1 MADRKKREAVTVTF
15 HYLARQSRADNGDI
29 TRTPFSMSEFEELLD
44 KLKKFPAFDPT
55 DEKMS
60 AAVQF
65 KQLVPIE
72 NVIRENDR
80 TMFGLYR
87 AAYSGHA
94 YENTVVGKV
103 PADSISLR
111 PFYFLAYLSGSGHI
125 YLGVQY
131 LGQFGGYE
139 ALRNTILKQLNNPN
153 NVVAHSFRRDSALF
167 ADVEPSEIKVKIARR
182 PDNIASENVF
192 GEGAVIAF
200 KKQNRD
206 DSFGEEV
213 KKRLIP
219 VMGTSVD
226 KVRKVAT
233 EIVNRSGLTALKD
246 EDIADCTVIGQLNGK
261 KKIVYMIE
269 QSLFATQFPIH
280 PKLNT
285 DGHPEPLAAKSE
297 MMRVLKDQIIS
308 LAENA

>member
-1 MADRKKREAVTVTF
+1 MQRKKKEAVTVTF
-15 HYLARQSRADNGDI
+15 HYLARESRADNGDVK
-29 TRTPFSMSEFEELLD
+29 TTPFSTAEFETVYD
-44 KLKKFPAFDPT
+44 KLKALPPFDPN
-55 DEKMS
+55 DDKMS
-60 AAVQF
+60 AAVQL
-65 KQLVPIE
+65 KQIAPVE
-72 NVIRENDR
+72 NILRENQR
-80 TMFGLYR
+80 TIFGLYR

-94 YENTVVGKV
+94 YENTAVGKV

-111 PFYFLAYLSGSGHI
+111 PFYFLAYLSSTGHI

-139 ALRNTILKQLNNPN
+139 ALRNTVIKQLENPSN
-153 NVVAHSFRRDSALF
+153 IVAHSFRRDSALF
-167 ADVEPSEIKVKIARR
+167 QDVEPSEVKVKIARR

-200 KKQNRD
+200 KKKNRD
-206 DSFGEEV
+206 DAFGEEV

-219 VMGTSVD
+219 VMGTSIE

-233 EIVNRSGLTALKD
+233 EIVNKSGLTALKD
-246 EDIADCTVIGQLNGK
+246 EDVADCTVIGQLNGK

-269 QSLFATQFPIH
+269 QGLFATQFPIN
-280 PKLNT
+280 PKLNE
-285 DGHPEPLAAKSE
+285 DGHPEPDAARKE
-297 MMRVLKDQIIS
+297 MIGVLQNQIIS